1 MNKNVFTFSENG
13 SKEYSASIVRIG
25 ELHPIEGSDFLA
37 KTVVDGEDIVVRKD
51 EVTPGDL
58 MIYARIETVLDSNF
72 LAANNLY
79 EWSEKERNKNYQEVL
94 DLINSGKEDEAH
106 RG

>member
-37 KTVVDGEDIVVRKD
+37 
-51 EVTPGDL
+51 
-58 MIYARIETVLDSNF
+58 
-72 LAANNLY
+72 
-79 EWSEKERNKNYQEVL
+79 
-94 DLINSGKEDEAH
+94 
-106 RG
+106 